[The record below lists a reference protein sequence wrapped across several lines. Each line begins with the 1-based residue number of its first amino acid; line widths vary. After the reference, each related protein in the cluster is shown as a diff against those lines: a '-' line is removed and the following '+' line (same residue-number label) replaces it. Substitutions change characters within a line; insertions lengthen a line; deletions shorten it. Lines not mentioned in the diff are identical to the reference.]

1 MNQDL
6 RQAKRFTLNERRLL
20 KSHGRSA
27 IAIMAMHTLLCVLY
41 FRQGYLQ
48 ISVETGLALL
58 AGVWGSLLAY
68 QVLLVSGWTLK
79 LREPSLSLFLIL
91 HFTLVFMV
99 SGYYVDEFRLS
110 AVTLYFAGLLL
121 VSFRLSGRTMVGV
134 ALLGSGAYAIMLWLA
149 LNDRWIQLSFS
160 VEALQWLVFS
170 MIAISF
176 AITGGGIN
184 RLRDTLEDKNR
195 ELAKAVEQVR
205 EMAIRDDLTGL
216 FNRRHLLEILERQRA
231 LAVRKKLPFA
241 VCYVDLDHFKQIND
255 RFGHEWG
262 DRVLRRFSQVAM
274 AGMRDGDYFGRLGGE
289 EFLLILPQSD
299 ELGAVRVAERLRK
312 RWREESFGAEGGPA
326 AVSLSVGVAAYRDT
340 DTIDALINRAD
351 EGLYKAKSGG
361 RDQSQVA

>member
-1 MNQDL
+1 
-6 RQAKRFTLNERRLL
+6 
-20 KSHGRSA
+20 
-27 IAIMAMHTLLCVLY
+27 
-41 FRQGYLQ
+41 
-48 ISVETGLALL
+48 
-58 AGVWGSLLAY
+58 
-68 QVLLVSGWTLK
+68 
-79 LREPSLSLFLIL
+79 
-91 HFTLVFMV
+91 
-99 SGYYVDEFRLS
+99 
-110 AVTLYFAGLLL
+110 
-121 VSFRLSGRTMVGV
+121 MVGV